1 MISLPAPAAPPGLRV
16 IGLQHGGDVTRAQ
29 ARGRIRAALVDLA
42 AALLQVDVARL
53 TIHSA
58 PACAP
63 RLLVD
68 ASPVKAGIS
77 ISHDGDWSF
86 GAVFLDGAVGLDAM
100 RVGLITDW
108 PAVAR
113 DYLGPDA
120 AAVVA
125 NAPAGERASAFCQ
138 AWTARE
144 AHLKCL
150 ALPLSEWRALKGDVA
165 RFALQAPP
173 GYVATVALRAGSVEP
188 GH

>member
-16 IGLQHGGDVTRAQ
+16 IGLQHAGDVTRAQ
-29 ARGRIRAALVDLA
+29 ARGRIRAALADLA
-42 AALLQVDVARL
+42 AALLQVDAARV
-53 TIHSA
+53 TIHSD

-63 RLLVD
+63 RILVD

-86 GAVFLDGAVGLDAM
+86 GAVFLAGAVGLDAM
-100 RVGLITDW
+100 RVGLTPDW
-108 PAVAR
+108 ETVAR
-113 DYLGPDA
+113 DYLGLDA
-120 AAVVA
+120 AAVIASVPGA
-125 NAPAGERASAFCQ
+125 ARASAFCQ

-173 GYVATVALRAGSVEP
+173 GYVATVALRAGSAEP
-188 GH
+188 GR